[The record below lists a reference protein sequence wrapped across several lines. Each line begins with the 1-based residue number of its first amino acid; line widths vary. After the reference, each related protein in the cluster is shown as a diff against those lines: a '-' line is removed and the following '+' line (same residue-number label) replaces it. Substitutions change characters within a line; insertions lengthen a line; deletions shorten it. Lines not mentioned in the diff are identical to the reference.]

1 MRVFS
6 QAAALTHALLNS
18 VPLTVS
24 ENLAEQRTIAK
35 SSVQMHKIQY
45 VGSKT
50 AVSAHG
56 WCDHG
61 PKPTLGM
68 DTVPLWEEGKIS
80 LVMTF

>member
-1 MRVFS
+1 M
-6 QAAALTHALLNS
+6 AALTHALSHS
-18 VPLTVS
+18 VPLRVS
-24 ENLAEQRTIAK
+24 ENLAEQRAIVK

-56 WCDHG
+56 QCDHG

-68 DTVPLWEEGKIS
+68 DTVLP
-80 LVMTF
+80 

>member
-1 MRVFS
+1 MRVFW
-6 QAAALTHALLNS
+6 QVAALTHALSSS
-18 VPLTVS
+18 VPLIVS
-24 ENLAEQRTIAK
+24 ENLAEQRAIVK

-68 DTVPLWEEGKIS
+68 YTVPLTEEETIS